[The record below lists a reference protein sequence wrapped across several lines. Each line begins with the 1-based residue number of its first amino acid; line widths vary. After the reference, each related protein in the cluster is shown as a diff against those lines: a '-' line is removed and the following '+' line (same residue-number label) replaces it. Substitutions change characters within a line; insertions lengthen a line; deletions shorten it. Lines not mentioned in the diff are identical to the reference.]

1 MAARTGQSP
10 RATGLI
16 ALFEDFNDAMGAG
29 IDEDRPAI
37 DDGIAIVANAVFL
50 WHVIVRDP
58 VAGQVGA
65 HPHVTLVVV
74 RRVMPLDDV
83 AVKPGTLIDAEHTID
98 TADHATD
105 DATDNSADRPGC
117 AFAFAGAAFNA
128 AGYALGGRDGGQK
141 K

>member
-1 MAARTGQSP
+1 MAARRGQSP
-10 RATGLI
+10 GATGLI
-16 ALFEDFNDAMGAG
+16 ALFEDFNDAVGAG
-29 IDEDRPAI
+29 IHEDRPAI
-37 DDGIAIVANAVFL
+37 DHGIAIIANAVFL
-50 WHVIVRDP
+50 RHVVVRDP
-58 VAGQVGA
+58 VAGQVGT
-65 HPHVTLVVV
+65 HPHIALVGV

-83 AVKPGTLIDAEHTID
+83 AVKAGTLIDAEHTID

-128 AGYALGGRDGGQK
+128 SGYALGGSDGGQK